1 MARRSQTNPNRLA
14 RMSIAALH
22 AEIRRRQGRVR
33 TLERRRDRLASKLA
47 ALDRQIE
54 AAGGSAGGMGRG
66 GRGRAGGTGR
76 RRPQNT
82 MTLTESLGKVLAD
95 KTMSVTE
102 AAEAVQRAGYKTNSS
117 NFRTQ
122 VNLALIKGK
131 FKRVGRGMYTAK

>member
-1 MARRSQTNPNRLA
+1 MARRSPTNPNRLGK
-14 RMSIAALH
+14 MSIAALH

-66 GRGRAGGTGR
+66 RAGATGR

-82 MTLTESLGKVLAD
+82 MTLTEALGKVLAD

-131 FKRVGRGMYTAK
+131 FKRVGRGQYTAK